1 MTLRSRDLNIFP
13 ERRSRGK
20 RVLRRQ
26 RCRDL
31 HPLNPSG
38 GLWGGSY
45 SKTSGW
51 LQAGVGKKRA
61 DGLVSPNILM
71 QRGRQEYWSG
81 GATAG
86 TRGKAQSLTLGTG
99 QGAES

>member
-1 MTLRSRDLNIFP
+1 M
-13 ERRSRGK
+13 
-20 RVLRRQ
+20 LRRQ
-26 RCRDL
+26 CCRDL

-51 LQAGVGKKRA
+51 LQAGAGKKRA

-71 QRGRQEYWSG
+71 QRGRQECRSG
-81 GATAG
+81 GAG
-86 TRGKAQSLTLGTG
+86 GHLRKGSEPDLGLGTG
-99 QGAES
+99 QGAGKS